1 MITGAPPRG
10 KSEAPGHAA
19 LGLAIDRGA
28 GVNCAR
34 NRPPRV
40 VAFFSHSRRAG
51 GATQEL
57 RELVRRYQQG
67 RTNAATLAN

>member
-1 MITGAPPRG
+1 MQRL
-10 KSEAPGHAA
+10 E
-19 LGLAIDRGA
+19 LAIDRGA

-34 NRPPRV
+34 NRPPKV

-57 RELVRRYQQG
+57 GELNAKQQSG
-67 RTNAATLAN
+67 CR

>member
-1 MITGAPPRG
+1 MQRL
-10 KSEAPGHAA
+10 E
-19 LGLAIDRGA
+19 LAVDRGA

-34 NRPPRV
+34 NRPPKV

-57 RELVRRYQQG
+57 RELVNRYQQG
-67 RTNAATLAN
+67 RANAATLAN